1 MSGKEGRGHYR
12 TAFVSVTAEAALAL
26 SFMRGAWAGLQPLLA
41 LFSECPSVSPSEPGI
56 VALHVITF
64 SI

>member
-1 MSGKEGRGHYR
+1 MGGRGFEGRKCQGREGRGHYR

-41 LFSECPSVSPSEPGI
+41 L
-56 VALHVITF
+56 
-64 SI
+64 